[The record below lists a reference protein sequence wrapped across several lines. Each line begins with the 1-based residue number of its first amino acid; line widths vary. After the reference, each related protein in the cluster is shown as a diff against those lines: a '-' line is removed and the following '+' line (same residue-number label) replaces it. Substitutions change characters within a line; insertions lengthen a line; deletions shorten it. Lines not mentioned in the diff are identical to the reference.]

1 MGKMTRSIL
10 LLAVVLAGLAGCTRS
25 TGGGEARYLQL
36 FNLAW
41 GNCHRLGLYET
52 SVESVTPLADGNRRV
67 VIDYVYD
74 NGMVPDS
81 GRAAMLV
88 TPKGRL
94 ASACIVDLEIGL
106 CMCGAEKDWN
116 PTPAPRGSKD

>member
-1 MGKMTRSIL
+1 MEKMTRLIL
-10 LLAVVLAGLAGCTRS
+10 ALTAVVVLATGCTRA
-25 TGGGEARYLQL
+25 TGGSEARYLQL
-36 FNLAW
+36 FNAAW
-41 GNCHRLGLYET
+41 GNCHRLDLYET
-52 SVESVTPLADGNRRV
+52 SVESVTPLPDGNRRV

-88 TPKGRL
+88 TAQGRL
-94 ASACIVDLEIGL
+94 ASPCIVDLAIGL

-116 PTPAPRGSKD
+116 PNP